1 MMYLND
7 ELITFDR
14 VSLIFY
20 SKEGFVN
27 IIIIKVAL

>member
-1 MMYLND
+1 MRYLND

-14 VSLIFY
+14 ASLIFY
-20 SKEGFVN
+20 SRGFVN